1 MKKDC
6 VVITGGNSGLGGEL
20 VKLFKQKY
28 DVISIS
34 RSKREEIPS
43 VRYFYGDVSDEE
55 FVKSVYEKLEPKYN
69 LKFLINNA
77 ATGRFGE
84 PKENNSKK
92 ISEVLNGGLVGL
104 ILNTTYALPLMEEC
118 GGKIVN
124 IMSTAGQKANP
135 NESLY
140 CACKWGARGYTESL
154 KAYYKGTNIKVVG
167 VYPGGMNT
175 AFWDKNRDYLPK
187 EKTDNFMKVE
197 DVAKVIYGNVT
208 NQDLY
213 VSDIVIE
220 RK

>member
-1 MKKDC
+1 MAKC
-6 VVITGGNSGLGGEL
+6 
-20 VKLFKQKY
+20 FKANFQ
-28 DVISIS
+28 VISIS
-34 RSKREEIPS
+34 RSKREEIS
-43 VRYFYGDVSDEE
+43 NVEYFYGDVSDEE
-55 FVKSVYEKLEPKYN
+55 FVKSLYKKLKEKYN
-69 LKFLINNA
+69 LKILINNA

-84 PKENNSKK
+84 PKENNFKK
-92 ISEVLNGGLVGL
+92 ISEVFNGGLVGM
-104 ILNTTYALPLMEEC
+104 ILNTTYALPLMEGC

-175 AFWDKNRDYLPK
+175 AFWDENRDYLPK
-187 EKTDNFMKVE
+187 EKSDKFMKVE
-197 DVAKVIYGNVT
+197 DVAKVIYKNIT
-208 NQDLY
+208 NKDIY
-213 VSDIVIE
+213 ISDIVIE